1 MKIGDFV
8 KIDHKYM
15 SPLTAKRYNNNPMG
29 LVIWTSNKLT
39 KPSAPQGWSKVRL
52 MDGREL
58 SFPWYCMEVINEN
71 R

>member
-8 KIDHKYM
+8 KIDYRYM

-29 LVIWTSNKLT
+29 LVVKVWGFDKLY
-39 KPSAPQGWSKVRL
+39 GRVLL

-58 SFPWYCMEVINEN
+58 TFPAHVVEVVNED